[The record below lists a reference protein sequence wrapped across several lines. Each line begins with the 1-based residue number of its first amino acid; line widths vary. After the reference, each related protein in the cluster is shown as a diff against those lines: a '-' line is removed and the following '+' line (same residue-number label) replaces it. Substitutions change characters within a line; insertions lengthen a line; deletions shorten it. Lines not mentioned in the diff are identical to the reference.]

1 MDMKK
6 ILTIVLLLASFTGH
20 AQMFDRN
27 MLDNTLRAV
36 IILTLISL
44 IIFSIITIMQRILD
58 HRLKNRIIEKGITDA
73 LADNLLKTKPKDNK
87 LTALKWFCLLGTTGA
102 GLLIV
107 YYTMPLN
114 IHSLAIMAF
123 SISLG
128 FLGYYFF
135 LREAEK

>member
-1 MDMKK
+1 MKK
-6 ILTIVLLLASFTGH
+6 IITILSLLIISLTVH
-20 AQMFDRN
+20 AQHFDHS
-27 MLDNTLRAV
+27 MADNLMRSI
-36 IILTLISL
+36 IILIVMSL
-44 IIFSIITIMQRILD
+44 IVYFIITFLQRILD
-58 HRLKNRIIEKGITDA
+58 HRLKNRIIDKGISDA

-87 LTALKWFCLLGTTGA
+87 LSALKWFCLLGTTGA

-107 YYTMPLN
+107 YYTLPLN

-123 SISLG
+123 SIAFG

>member
-1 MDMKK
+1 MKK
-6 ILTIVLLLASFTGH
+6 ILTIIFLLGSMSVH
-20 AQMFDRN
+20 AQYFDRN
-27 MLDNTLRAV
+27 MADNALRSV

-58 HRLKNRIIEKGITDA
+58 HRLKNRIIDKGINDA

-87 LTALKWFCLLGTTGA
+87 LSALKWFCLLGTTGA

-107 YYTMPLN
+107 YYTLPLN
-114 IHSLAIMAF
+114 IHSLAIMAL
-123 SISLG
+123 SISIG
-128 FLGYYFF
+128 FLGYYYF